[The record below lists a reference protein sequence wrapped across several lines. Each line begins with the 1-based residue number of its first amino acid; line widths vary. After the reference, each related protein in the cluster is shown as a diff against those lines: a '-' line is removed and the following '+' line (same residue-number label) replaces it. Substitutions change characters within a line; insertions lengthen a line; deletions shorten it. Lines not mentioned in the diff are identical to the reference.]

1 MMSKEEFV
9 AKVKDALA
17 LYYGADADV
26 TVQDMLKNNGVKHT
40 GVSIRFADGG
50 QIAPVVYIDEFYSR
64 LENGEMDFDEC
75 IEKITDIANY
85 HKVPEDLIGI
95 EKKLMS
101 WEYCKDKIY
110 PVLIST
116 ERNKENL
123 ERWVSK
129 ELLDLSVIY
138 MIRLDEHKEGEYAS
152 VKITNEIAK
161 SYGVS
166 VEELHK
172 VALDNMKSDNYRLQD
187 MREIIAGMMGE
198 EFDSL
203 DLMPGPK
210 MAVISCKTKMY
221 GAAGVLD
228 EAFMESITS
237 EDMQYFLIPS
247 SVHEWIMLIDDGDT
261 NPESLREM
269 ICEVNNTQVEPH
281 EVLSDHPYLYSREHG
296 LQMCAA

>member
-1 MMSKEEFV
+1 MSKEEFV

-50 QIAPVVYIDEFYSR
+50 QIAPVVYIDEFYAR
-64 LENGEMDFDEC
+64 LEDGEMDFDEC

-101 WEYCKDKIY
+101 WEYCKDKVY

-123 ERWVSK
+123 ERWIST
-129 ELLDLSVIY
+129 EFLDLSVIY
-138 MIRLDEHKEGEYAS
+138 IIRLDGNENGEFAS
-152 VKITNEIAK
+152 VKITYEMMNVFGVTIDEIHEIAL
-161 SYGVS
+161 
-166 VEELHK
+166 E
-172 VALDNMKSDNYRLQD
+172 NMKTDDYKLQD
-187 MREIIAGMMGE
+187 MREIIAGMIGDD

-228 EAFMESITS
+228 KTFMESITTGNA
-237 EDMQYFLIPS
+237 QYYLIPS
-247 SVHEWIMLIDDGDT
+247 SVHEWIMLPDDGETD
-261 NPESLREM
+261 PESLRAM
-269 ICEVNNTQVEPH
+269 IREVNETQVKPQ
-281 EVLSDHPYLYSREHG
+281 EVLSDHAYLYRDGE
-296 LQMCAA
+296 LLCA